1 MQNSKLYPVLIYI
14 IIVVL
19 SFLTIP
25 KNFADDNTKV
35 GLPEGAIARLGKG
48 GINIIRFSPDG
59 TYLAVGTDVGVW
71 LYDVQDG
78 TETALF
84 SDHVGHVNALAF
96 SQDGNLLA
104 SGGFNNPVIEVWD
117 LDNKSN
123 YATIEL
129 NQPTVTLSA
138 LAFYGRILVGYS
150 SREVIYWKVEDSRA
164 LSKIDFAAD
173 FYTVAF
179 SKDGSNL
186 AAIDKQ
192 EKIRLFDTRSSSQ
205 YAMLPGHR
213 GGRDSDIHAL
223 AFSPDN
229 SMLLSG
235 GEDRTVLI
243 WDVQDQVRMTTLRG
257 HNAWVTA
264 VAWSEDGKTV
274 ASGDA
279 GKNII
284 LWDME
289 TQKEQTTIKGHENTI
304 NALDFSPV
312 ETPVYGKCL
321 ASGSAD
327 GTIRLWNPIDGSELT
342 TLASGYI
349 EAVKVVAF
357 SEDSTNLASAAIN
370 GTVDVWSLKTHQ
382 ELTTFSKTRGD
393 LTEAVILS
401 DNAQFLA
408 SASGKGMIHFKPVGT
423 GFSYS
428 GVGSQNIQFW
438 NILTGERL
446 LPHSENVSSSLPAP
460 AFTSDGN
467 ILAFSRDRE
476 IVGWHLKSNSQL
488 FAINTGLPRHEARLV
503 FSPDKRKLAV
513 MGKHSKPK
521 IWDITTQRNI
531 TPANI
536 KRTYAIA
543 FSSSSS
549 LLAAVSEEGIYLWNL
564 DNESDKKHFII
575 PAKPD
580 IFDSTLT
587 FSPDDKVLVESVC
600 SGWDPQ
606 IRLWHVATGLNLG
619 NISGHTESVKSLVFS
634 HDGKTLASGSNDGTV
649 LLWDWDKIKNN
660 IIANHKEEDLI
671 SVLIP
676 VPEPITYASKTE
688 EAKAVLKWLNDNG
701 YQIEQLTPGYRLTRE
716 NSSST
721 ISNPDSGIIGVGDV
735 RITIDKGVLKIR
747 IEDIGSADFIFDE
760 DDKLIHKVS
769 IEQKTD

>member
-1 MQNSKLYPVLIYI
+1 MQNNKLYPVLIYI

-19 SFLTIP
+19 SLLTIP
-25 KNFADDNTKV
+25 NNFADDNTKV

-84 SDHVGHVNALAF
+84 SDHVGQVNALAF

-104 SGGFNNPVIEVWD
+104 SGGFNNPAIEVWK

-129 NQPTVTLSA
+129 NQPTITLSA
-138 LAFYGRILVGYS
+138 LAFHGRILVGYS
-150 SREVIYWKVEDSRA
+150 SWEVIYWKVEDSTEI
-164 LSKIDFAAD
+164 SKADFAAD

-186 AAIDKQ
+186 AAIDKE
-192 EKIRLFDTRSSSQ
+192 EKIRLFETRSSSQ
-205 YAMLPGHR
+205 HAMLPGHG

-235 GEDRTVLI
+235 GEDKTVLV

-284 LWDME
+284 LWEME

-304 NALDFSPV
+304 NALDFSPA
-312 ETPVYGKCL
+312 ETPVYGECL

-349 EAVKVVAF
+349 EAVKAVAF

-382 ELTTFSKTRGD
+382 ELKTFSEAQGD

-408 SASGKGMIHFKPVGT
+408 SASGKGMIHFKPVGS
-423 GFSYS
+423 GLRFSGRS
-428 GVGSQNIQFW
+428 SRNIQFW

-446 LPHSENVSSSLPAP
+446 LPQGGNVSSSLPAP
-460 AFTSDGN
+460 AFSSDGN

-488 FAINTGLPRHEARLV
+488 FAINTGLIRHDARLV
-503 FSPDKRKLAV
+503 FSPDRRKLAV

-531 TPANI
+531 TPTNI
-536 KRTYAIA
+536 KRTSAIA

-564 DNESDKKHFII
+564 DLESDRKHYII
-575 PAKPD
+575 PAKSVG
-580 IFDSTLT
+580 FDRTLT
-587 FSPDDKVLVESVC
+587 FSPDDKVLVESVLDI
-600 SGWDPQ
+600 WDPQ
-606 IRLWHVATGLNLG
+606 IRLWHVETGLNLG
-619 NISGHTESVKSLVFS
+619 NISGHTERVKSLVFS

-649 LLWDWDKIKNN
+649 LLWDWDNIKNN
-660 IIANHKEEDLI
+660 ILANHKEEDLI
-671 SVLIP
+671 SVLLT
-676 VPEPITYASKTE
+676 VPEPIIYASKTD

-701 YQIEQLTPGYRLTRE
+701 YQIEKLPQGFRLTHQ
-716 NSSST
+716 NGSST
-721 ISNPDSGIIGVGDV
+721 ISNSDSGMIGTGDV

-747 IEDIGSADFIFDE
+747 IEDIGSADFIFDK

>member
-1 MQNSKLYPVLIYI
+1 MQNSKLYPVLIII

-19 SFLTIP
+19 SLLTIP
-25 KNFADDNTKV
+25 NNFADDNTKV

-84 SDHVGHVNALAF
+84 SDHVGQVNALAF

-104 SGGFNNPVIEVWD
+104 SGGFNNPAIEVWE

-129 NQPTVTLSA
+129 NQPTITLSA

-164 LSKIDFAAD
+164 LSKIDFAAY
-173 FYTVAF
+173 FLTVVF
-179 SKDGSNL
+179 SRDGSNL
-186 AAIDKQ
+186 AAIDKE
-192 EKIRLFDTRSSSQ
+192 EKIRLFDTRISSQ

-289 TQKEQTTIKGHENTI
+289 TQKEQTKIRGHENTI
-304 NALDFSPV
+304 NALDFSPA

-327 GTIRLWNPIDGSELT
+327 GTIRLWNPIDGSELA

-349 EAVKVVAF
+349 EAVKAVAF
-357 SEDSTNLASAAIN
+357 SEDNTHLASAAIN

-382 ELTTFSKTRGD
+382 ELTTFSEAQGD
-393 LTEAVILS
+393 LTQAVTLS

-408 SASGKGMIHFKPVGT
+408 SGKNNGMIHFYPVGT
-423 GFSYS
+423 GYRFSGRS
-428 GVGSQNIQFW
+428 GRNIQVW

-446 LPHSENVSSSLPAP
+446 LSHGETAQLPAP
-460 AFTSDGN
+460 AFSSDGN

-488 FAINTGLPRHEARLV
+488 FAINTGLPRHESRLV
-503 FSPDKRKLAV
+503 FSPDRRKLAV

-521 IWDITTQRNI
+521 IWDITSQRNI

-549 LLAAVSEEGIYLWNL
+549 LLAAASEEGIYLWNL

-580 IFDSTLT
+580 TFDCTLT
-587 FSPDDKVLVESVC
+587 FSPDDKVLVESV
-600 SGWDPQ
+600 SYGWDPQ
-606 IRLWHVATGLNLG
+606 IRLWHVETGLSLG
-619 NISGHTESVKSLVFS
+619 NLSGHTDDVECLVFS

-660 IIANHKEEDLI
+660 IFANHKGEDLI

-676 VPEPITYASKTE
+676 VPEPITYVNKTE

-701 YQIEQLTPGYRLTRE
+701 YQIEKLSPGYRLARE

-721 ISNPDSGIIGVGDV
+721 ISNPDSGIIGIGDV

-769 IEQKTD
+769 IKQKTD

>member
-1 MQNSKLYPVLIYI
+1 MQNNRLYPVLIYI

-25 KNFADDNTKV
+25 NTFANDNTKV
-35 GLPEGAIARLGKG
+35 GLPDGAIARLGKG

-104 SGGFNNPVIEVWD
+104 SGGFNNPIIEVWK

-129 NQPTVTLSA
+129 NRPTITLSA

-150 SREVIYWKVEDSRA
+150 SDEVIYWKVEDNRE
-164 LSKIDFAAD
+164 LSKIDFDAD
-173 FYTVAF
+173 FHIVAF
-179 SKDGSNL
+179 SRDGSDL
-186 AAIDKQ
+186 AAIDK
-192 EKIRLFDTRSSSQ
+192 EERIRLFDTRISSQ
-205 YAMLPGHR
+205 YATLPGH
-213 GGRDSDIHAL
+213 GEGRNNDIYAL

-235 GEDRTVLI
+235 GVDKTVLI

-264 VAWSEDGKTV
+264 VAWSADGKTV

-289 TQKEQTTIKGHENTI
+289 TQKKKTTIRGHENTI

-321 ASGSAD
+321 ASGSVD
-327 GTIRLWNPIDGSELT
+327 GTIRLWNPIDGSELI
-342 TLASGYI
+342 TLASGYT
-349 EAVKVVAF
+349 EAVKAVAF
-357 SEDSTNLASAAIN
+357 SENNSHFAIAAIN
-370 GTVDVWSLKTHQ
+370 GTADIWSLKTQQ
-382 ELTTFSKTRGD
+382 ELTTFSKAHGD
-393 LTEAVILS
+393 LTRAAVLS
-401 DNAQFLA
+401 KNAQFLA
-408 SASGKGMIHFKPVGT
+408 SASGKGMVHFTPVGY
-423 GFSYS
+423 GFRFS
-428 GVGSQNIQFW
+428 GGGGSNIQLW

-446 LPHSENVSSSLPAP
+446 LPHRGTVSTSLPAP

-467 ILAFSRDRE
+467 ILAFCKHQE
-476 IVGWHLKSNSQL
+476 IVGWHPKSNSQL
-488 FAINTGLPRHEARLV
+488 FAINTDLPRHEARLV
-503 FSPDKRKLAV
+503 FSPDGRKLAV
-513 MGKHSKPK
+513 MGTNSKPK

-531 TPANI
+531 TPVNI
-536 KRTYAIA
+536 KRAIAIA

-549 LLAAVSEEGIYLWNL
+549 ILAAVSEGGIYLWNL
-564 DNESDKKHFII
+564 DIESDKKHSII
-575 PAKPD
+575 PAESVG
-580 IFDSTLT
+580 FYSTLT
-587 FSPDDKVLVESVC
+587 FSPDDKVLVETVL
-600 SGWDPQ
+600 GIWDPQ
-606 IRLWHVATGLNLG
+606 IRLWHVATGLSLG
-619 NISGHTESVKSLVFS
+619 NLSGHTENVESLEFS
-634 HDGKTLASGSNDGTV
+634 HDGKTLASGSSDGTV
-649 LLWDWDKIKNN
+649 LLWDWDRINNN
-660 IIANHKEEDLI
+660 IFANHNEEDLE
-671 SVLIP
+671 SVLLT
-676 VPEPITYASKTE
+676 VPEPITYDSKAE

-701 YQIEQLTPGYRLTRE
+701 YQIEKLTQGYRLTHE

-721 ISNPDSGIIGVGDV
+721 VSNSVSGRLGVGDV
-735 RITIDKGVLKIR
+735 RITIDRGVLKIR

-769 IEQKTD
+769 KEQKTD

>member
-1 MQNSKLYPVLIYI
+1 MQNNKLYPVLIYI

-19 SFLTIP
+19 SLLIIP
-25 KNFADDNTKV
+25 NNFADDNTKV

-84 SDHVGHVNALAF
+84 SDHVGQVNALAF

-104 SGGFNNPVIEVWD
+104 SGGFNNPAIEVWK

-129 NQPTVTLSA
+129 NQPTITLSA

-173 FYTVAF
+173 FLTVVF
-179 SKDGSNL
+179 SRDGSNL
-186 AAIDKQ
+186 AAIDKE
-192 EKIRLFDTRSSSQ
+192 EKIRLFDTRISSQ

-243 WDVQDQVRMTTLRG
+243 WDVQDQVRMKTLRG

-279 GKNII
+279 
-284 LWDME
+284 
-289 TQKEQTTIKGHENTI
+289 
-304 NALDFSPV
+304 
-312 ETPVYGKCL
+312 
-321 ASGSAD
+321 
-327 GTIRLWNPIDGSELT
+327 
-342 TLASGYI
+342 
-349 EAVKVVAF
+349 VAF
-357 SEDSTNLASAAIN
+357 S
-370 GTVDVWSLKTHQ
+370 
-382 ELTTFSKTRGD
+382 
-393 LTEAVILS
+393 TE
-401 DNAQFLA
+401 
-408 SASGKGMIHFKPVGT
+408 
-423 GFSYS
+423 
-428 GVGSQNIQFW
+428 
-438 NILTGERL
+438 R
-446 LPHSENVSSSLPAP
+446 
-460 AFTSDGN
+460 
-467 ILAFSRDRE
+467 
-476 IVGWHLKSNSQL
+476 
-488 FAINTGLPRHEARLV
+488 
-503 FSPDKRKLAV
+503 
-513 MGKHSKPK
+513 
-521 IWDITTQRNI
+521 
-531 TPANI
+531 
-536 KRTYAIA
+536 
-543 FSSSSS
+543 
-549 LLAAVSEEGIYLWNL
+549 
-564 DNESDKKHFII
+564 
-575 PAKPD
+575 
-580 IFDSTLT
+580 
-587 FSPDDKVLVESVC
+587 
-600 SGWDPQ
+600 
-606 IRLWHVATGLNLG
+606 
-619 NISGHTESVKSLVFS
+619 VKSLVFS
-634 HDGKTLASGSNDGTV
+634 HDGTTLASGSNDGTV

-660 IIANHKEEDLI
+660 IIANHKGEDLI
-671 SVLIP
+671 SVLLP

-688 EAKAVLKWLNDNG
+688 EAKTVLKWLNDNR
-701 YQIEQLTPGYRLTRE
+701 YQIKKLSLGYHLTHQKG
-716 NSSST
+716 SST
-721 ISNPDSGIIGVGDV
+721 ISNPDSGIIGIGDV

-760 DDKLIHKVS
+760 DDKLIQKVS